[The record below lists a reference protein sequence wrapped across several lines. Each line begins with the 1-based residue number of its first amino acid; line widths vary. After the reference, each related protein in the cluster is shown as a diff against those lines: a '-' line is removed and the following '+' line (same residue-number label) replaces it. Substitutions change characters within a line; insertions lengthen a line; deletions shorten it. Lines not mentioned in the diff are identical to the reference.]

1 MDNSFSARKAISV
14 FLAMII
20 VISTFFVMPITSSAY
35 SNKYKVTANGNFNMR
50 KSAGSKGEVVKK
62 IKKGQALYIQKNSSG
77 SWVYC
82 KDSSGKAGYVPV
94 KHINKAKNSSV
105 YMTCKTTDN
114 VNLRKG
120 AGTSYGVI
128 TVVPSGTTMNMS
140 DNGNSSWS
148 KVSYNGSTGYLS
160 KSYIS
165 IYFKTTKTSPTPP
178 LTGGVTKGPL
188 YL

>member
-50 KSAGSKGEVVKK
+50 KSASSKGEVVKT

-94 KHINKAKNSSV
+94 KHIN
-105 YMTCKTTDN
+105 
-114 VNLRKG
+114 
-120 AGTSYGVI
+120 
-128 TVVPSGTTMNMS
+128 
-140 DNGNSSWS
+140 
-148 KVSYNGSTGYLS
+148 
-160 KSYIS
+160 
-165 IYFKTTKTSPTPP
+165 
-178 LTGGVTKGPL
+178 
-188 YL
+188 